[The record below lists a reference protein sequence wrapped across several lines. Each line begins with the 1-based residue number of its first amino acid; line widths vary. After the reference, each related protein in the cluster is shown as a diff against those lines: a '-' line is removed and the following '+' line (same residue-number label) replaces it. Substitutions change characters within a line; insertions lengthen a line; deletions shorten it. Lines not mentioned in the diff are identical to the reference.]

1 MYCGTFDRG
10 LWRSKD
16 GGSSWEAIGTLPSFG
31 EVFPANAI
39 HMRAITAVSVSPAK
53 GDDGNGIV
61 YVGTEPSAMFVSKN
75 GGDSFELL
83 TDYQQMPS
91 YSSWFFPQ
99 RTYTHHVKHIEI
111 DANNSETI
119 YTTIEVGD

>member
-1 MYCGTFDRG
+1 MEEVHGKRLELY
-10 LWRSKD
+10 L
-16 GGSSWEAIGTLPSFG
+16 FG

-39 HMRAITAVSVSPAK
+39 HMRAITAVSVSSVK

-83 TDYQQMPS
+83 TDYRQMPS
-91 YSSWFFPQ
+91 DSSWFFPQ
-99 RTYTHHVKHIEI
+99 RTYIR
-111 DANNSETI
+111 
-119 YTTIEVGD
+119 TT